1 MHGYL
6 AQAETEAEEGRLNG
20 FKPGSTAR
28 ATDLLTQFT
37 FPVTFGFGPF
47 AGPRGR
53 TGVIRSEKTI
63 AVVGVSDQDVARLCL
78 LLRRILPRLESRWRW
93 GVENRADLVIAD
105 PRSFL
110 GWMSWIRASASG
122 VRCALLQPGNGQSS
136 TYSLTRPFEAA
147 QLEATLNAVSSE
159 SARSADVQ
167 PYVYDFYYA
176 EMGLAAYAR
185 KNVNTAT
192 TSVGFDEYL
201 RDHTGGESVVP
212 RQELAHIASLRQP
225 NLAAHVDPPADPTA
239 WQLQP
244 AKRSRGGLSLV
255 HSRHEDEET
264 SHTLWA
270 YLTGDLLNAPRRL
283 QRPGAPTLVLDPV
296 RRVFHSE
303 ALLRQLQVHCNL
315 STCLLDWSRL
325 STTELDRV
333 RRELPAQPYNKLLWL
348 DALTHGDGQLA
359 THLDPAGRYRLT
371 AWLEID
377 DSLPRQ
383 QRIATTMVRAR
394 RLPEIAEVSRAPIGD
409 VVDTVS
415 AFDAINHVE
424 WSRRPARAG
433 HATHERERISSLV
446 SRLRNLIDI
455 HGRENI
461 GLGQL
466 RARSA

>member
-1 MHGYL
+1 M
-6 AQAETEAEEGRLNG
+6 
-20 FKPGSTAR
+20 
-28 ATDLLTQFT
+28 
-37 FPVTFGFGPF
+37 
-47 AGPRGR
+47 
-53 TGVIRSEKTI
+53 RSEKTI

-110 GWMSWIRASASG
+110 GWMSWVRAKASG
-122 VRCALLQPGNGQSS
+122 VRCALIDPRESQSS
-136 TYSLTRPFEAA
+136 TYSLARPFEAS
-147 QLEATLNAVSSE
+147 QLEATLNAVSRE

-176 EMGLAAYAR
+176 EMGLAAYGR
-185 KNVNTAT
+185 KNVDTANA
-192 TSVGFDEYL
+192 SIGFDEYL
-201 RDHTGGESVVP
+201 REHAVGNAELP
-212 RQELAHIASLRQP
+212 RQGVAQISSLRQP
-225 NLAAHVDPPADPTA
+225 TLAAHIDPPADPTA

-244 AKRSRGGLSLV
+244 AKRARGGLSLV
-255 HSRHEDEET
+255 HSRHDDEET

-270 YLTGDLLNAPRRL
+270 YLTGELLTAPRRL

-303 ALLRQLQVHCNL
+303 ALMRQLQVHCKL
-315 STCLLDWSRL
+315 STSLSDWSRL
-325 STTELDRV
+325 STTELDRI
-333 RRELPAQPYNKLLWL
+333 RREHPAQPYNKLLWL

-359 THLDPAGRYRLT
+359 AHLDPGGRYRLT

-415 AFDAINHVE
+415 AFDAINRIE
-424 WSRRPARAG
+424 WSRQPARNARSARQG
-433 HATHERERISSLV
+433 ERISSLV
-446 SRLRNLIDI
+446 SRLRNLIDT

-461 GLGQL
+461 GLDQWASM
-466 RARSA
+466 RA